1 MSEEIIKVLDDLGD
15 RFGIAIDWTSE
26 NVLPYLQNLMDR
38 FITYNIAMNILYI
51 AVCAIIIVGSII
63 GIPKISRY
71 AKEKIKEDPSS
82 DWDCGVV
89 VINVFWAIT
98 SILSTMFLLLSISD
112 IIRCVTIPEVVVF
125 NYLQQFM

>member
-71 AKEKIKEDPSS
+71 AKEKIKEDPRS

-89 VINVFWAIT
+89 IINVLWVIA
-98 SILSTMFLLLSISD
+98 SILSTTSLLRSISD
-112 IIRCVTIPEVVVF
+112 IIRCVTIPEVVIF

>member
-51 AVCAIIIVGSII
+51 VVCAVIILGAII
-63 GIPKISRY
+63 GIPKTTI
-71 AKEKIKEDPSS
+71 
-82 DWDCGVV
+82 
-89 VINVFWAIT
+89 
-98 SILSTMFLLLSISD
+98 D
-112 IIRCVTIPEVVVF
+112 IQLKSKLNPY
-125 NYLQQFM
+125 N

>member
-1 MSEEIIKVLDDLGD
+1 MSDEIIKLLDDLGQ

-71 AKEKIKEDPSS
+71 AKEKIKEDPRS

-89 VINVFWAIT
+89 IINVFWVIA
-98 SILSTMFLLLSISD
+98 SILSTTYLLRSISN
-112 IIRCVTIPEVVVF
+112 IIRCVTIPEVVIF

>member
-38 FITYNIAMNILYI
+38 FITYNIAMDILYI
-51 AVCAIIIVGSII
+51 VVCAVIILGAII

-71 AKEKIKEDPSS
+71 AQKKVEENPCS
-82 DWDCGVV
+82 DWDCGIFVL
-89 VINVFWAIT
+89 NVFWVIA
-98 SILSTMFLLLSISD
+98 SILSTMFLLIFISD

>member
-51 AVCAIIIVGSII
+51 AVCAVIILGAII

-71 AKEKIKEDPSS
+71 AKEKIEDDPIS

-89 VINVFWAIT
+89 VINVFWVIA
-98 SILSTMFLLLSISD
+98 SILSTIFLLLSISD

>member
-38 FITYNIAMNILYI
+38 FITYNIVMDILYI
-51 AVCAIIIVGSII
+51 VICAIIIVGTII

-71 AKEKIKEDPSS
+71 AKEKMEEDPIS
-82 DWDCGVV
+82 DWGCGVI
-89 VINVFWAIT
+89 VINVFWVVA
-98 SILSTMFLLLSISD
+98 SIFSTIFLLMSVAD
-112 IIRCVTIPEVVVF
+112 IIRCVTIPEIVVF

>member
-51 AVCAIIIVGSII
+51 VVYAIIIVGAII

-71 AKEKIKEDPSS
+71 AKEKIKEDPRS

-89 VINVFWAIT
+89 IINVLWVIA
-98 SILSTMFLLLSISD
+98 SILSTTYLLRSISD
-112 IIRCVTIPEVVVF
+112 IIRCVTIPEVVIF

>member
-38 FITYNIAMNILYI
+38 FITYNVAMDILYI
-51 AVCAIIIVGSII
+51 VVCAVIILGAII

-71 AKEKIKEDPSS
+71 AQKKMEENPHS

-89 VINVFWAIT
+89 VINVFWVSA
-98 SILSTMFLLLSISD
+98 SIFSTFFLLTSISD

>member
-71 AKEKIKEDPSS
+71 AQKKMEENPHS

-89 VINVFWAIT
+89 IINVFWVIA
-98 SILSTMFLLLSISD
+98 SILSTTYLLRSISD
-112 IIRCVTIPEVVVF
+112 IIRCVTIPEVVIF

>member
-51 AVCAIIIVGSII
+51 AVCAVIILGAII

-71 AKEKIKEDPSS
+71 AQKKMEENPRG

-89 VINVFWAIT
+89 VINVFWVSA
-98 SILSTMFLLLSISD
+98 SILSTYFLLTSISD

>member
-51 AVCAIIIVGSII
+51 AVCAIIIVGAII

-71 AKEKIKEDPSS
+71 GKEKVKEDHFS
-82 DWDCGVV
+82 DWDSGAF
-89 VINVFWAIT
+89 VINLLLGIA
-98 SILSTMFLLLSISD
+98 SILSTIFLLISISD
-112 IIRCVTIPEVVVF
+112 IIRCVTIPEVVIF
-125 NYLQQFM
+125 NYLQQFI

>member
-1 MSEEIIKVLDDLGD
+1 MSDEIIKVLDDLGD
-15 RFGIAIDWTSE
+15 RFGVAIDWTSE

-51 AVCAIIIVGSII
+51 VVYAIIIVGAII

-71 AKEKIKEDPSS
+71 AKEKIKEDPRS
-82 DWDCGVV
+82 DWDCGVFI
-89 VINVFWAIT
+89 INVFWVIA
-98 SILSTMFLLLSISD
+98 SILSTIFLLRSISD
-112 IIRCVTIPEVVVF
+112 IIRCVTIPEVVIF

>member
-38 FITYNIAMNILYI
+38 FITYNVAMDILYI
-51 AVCAIIIVGSII
+51 AVYAVIILGAII

-71 AKEKIKEDPSS
+71 AKKKMEENPIS

-89 VINVFWAIT
+89 VLNVFWVIA
-98 SILSTMFLLLSISD
+98 SILSTIFLLDSISD
-112 IIRCVTIPEVVVF
+112 IIRCVTIPEVVIF

>member
-51 AVCAIIIVGSII
+51 AVCAVIIIGAII

-71 AKEKIKEDPSS
+71 AKKKIEENPIS
-82 DWDCGVV
+82 DWDCVA
-89 VINVFWAIT
+89 VINVFWVAA
-98 SILSTMFLLLSISD
+98 SILSAIFLLTSVSD
-112 IIRCVTIPEVVVF
+112 IIRCVTIPEVVIF

>member
-38 FITYNIAMNILYI
+38 FITYNIAMDILYI

-71 AKEKIKEDPSS
+71 AKEKIKEDPRS

-89 VINVFWAIT
+89 IINVFWVIA
-98 SILSTMFLLLSISD
+98 SILSTTYLLRSISN
-112 IIRCVTIPEVVVF
+112 IIRCVTIPEVVIF

>member
-26 NVLPYLQNLMDR
+26 NVLPYLQNLMNR
-38 FITYNIAMNILYI
+38 FITYNIAINILYI

-71 AKEKIKEDPSS
+71 AQKKMEENPCS
-82 DWDCGVV
+82 DWDCGVII
-89 VINVFWAIT
+89 INVFWVIA
-98 SILSTMFLLLSISD
+98 SILSTTYLLRSISD
-112 IIRCVTIPEVVVF
+112 IIRCVTIPEVVIF

>member
-51 AVCAIIIVGSII
+51 TVCAIIIVGAII

-71 AKEKIKEDPSS
+71 AKKKMEENPCSE
-82 DWDCGVV
+82 WDCGGF
-89 VINVFWAIT
+89 VINLFWGIATIF
-98 SILSTMFLLLSISD
+98 STIFLIIFISD
-112 IIRCVTIPEVVVF
+112 IIRCVTIPEVVIF

>member
-38 FITYNIAMNILYI
+38 FITYNIAVNILYI
-51 AVCAIIIVGSII
+51 TVCAIIIVGSII

-71 AKEKIKEDPSS
+71 AQKKMEENPHS

-89 VINVFWAIT
+89 IINVFWVIA
-98 SILSTMFLLLSISD
+98 SILSTTYLLRSISD
-112 IIRCVTIPEVVVF
+112 IIRCVTIPEVVIF

>member
-1 MSEEIIKVLDDLGD
+1 MSDEIIKVLDDLGD

-38 FITYNIAMNILYI
+38 FITYNIAMNILCI
-51 AVCAIIIVGSII
+51 TVCAIIIVGSII

-71 AKEKIKEDPSS
+71 AKEKIKEDPRS

-89 VINVFWAIT
+89 IINVFWVIA
-98 SILSTMFLLLSISD
+98 SILSTTYLLRSISN
-112 IIRCVTIPEVVVF
+112 IIRCVTIPEVVIF

>member
-1 MSEEIIKVLDDLGD
+1 MSDEIIKVLDDLGD

-38 FITYNIAMNILYI
+38 FITYNIAVNILYI
-51 AVCAIIIVGSII
+51 TVCAIIIVGSII

-71 AKEKIKEDPSS
+71 AQKKMEENPHS

-89 VINVFWAIT
+89 IINVFWVIA
-98 SILSTMFLLLSISD
+98 SILSTTYLLRSISD
-112 IIRCVTIPEVVVF
+112 IIRCVTIPEVVIF

>member
-51 AVCAIIIVGSII
+51 TVCAIIIVGAII
-63 GIPKISRY
+63 GMPKISRY
-71 AKEKIKEDPSS
+71 AQKKMEEHPLS
-82 DWDCGVV
+82 DWDCGFF
-89 VINVFWAIT
+89 VINVFWVIA
-98 SILSTMFLLLSISD
+98 SVFSTIFLLISISD
-112 IIRCVTIPEVVVF
+112 IIKSVTIPEVVIF
-125 NYLQQFM
+125 NYLQQFK